1 VPFLLRSLAV
11 ARLDARIWRREA
23 PVALLLLVMPLGLMA
38 FLKPSFALAAQGT
51 GSAPGMTAGAGA
63 EVVVPAMIVMFGFF
77 GVSGVGFAV
86 FREHGWN
93 TWERLRASWA
103 SPGEIMLGKVAVPFV
118 TSMLNVFLLF
128 ALAHL
133 LLGLRVRGSY
143 AALAL
148 VSLGLVCCLLA
159 MGLAIV
165 AMCTTV
171 QQVNVLGYLAGLV
184 FGGLGGTLTAIELLP
199 GWARAVAPFTP
210 GYWAMDGF
218 RGVLLSGKG
227 VLDVLPAVGL
237 LSLFTVGFVVVAAA
251 RFRMSETKTAW
262 A

>member
-1 VPFLLRSLAV
+1 MPFLLRSLAI
-11 ARLDARIWRREA
+11 ARLDVRIWRREA
-23 PVALLLLVMPLGLMA
+23 PVAILLLVMPLGLMA
-38 FLKPSFALAAQGT
+38 FLKPSFALAAPGVGSGT
-51 GSAPGMTAGAGA
+51 GA
-63 EVVVPAMIVMFGFF
+63 EVAVPAMIVMFGFF
-77 GVSGVGFAV
+77 GVSGIGFAF

-103 SPGEIMLGKVAVPFV
+103 SPGEIMLGKAAVPFV
-118 TSMLNVFLLF
+118 TSTLNVLLLF
-128 ALAHL
+128 TLAHL
-133 LLGLRVRGSY
+133 LLGLQVRGSY
-143 AALAL
+143 VALAV

-165 AMCTTV
+165 AVCTTV
-171 QQVNVLGYLAGLV
+171 QQVNVIGYLAGLV

-199 GWARAVAPFTP
+199 GWARAIAPLTP

-218 RGVLLSGKG
+218 RSVLLNEEGVLG
-227 VLDVLPAVGL
+227 VLPAVGV
-237 LSLFTVGFVVVAAA
+237 LSLFTVGFVVLAAA